1 MGYVIGGIACVLYA
15 AFVYYVAI
23 KKPPAIIRI
32 VKLKLGKKMSDNT
45 AVIICYVFASIVLAG
60 GIVLFVLGAR

>member
-23 KKPPAIIRI
+23 AKPPSIIKI
-32 VKLKLGKKMSDNT
+32 VKLKLGKRMSDNT
-45 AVIICYVFASIVLAG
+45 AVIVCYVFASIVLAV
-60 GIVLFVLGAR
+60 GILLFIHPWS